1 MLTYSAHLQ
10 SVIVKL
16 LQDEID
22 MKTKMLVT
30 AHQSLDF
37 ADYKHQVGVILG
49 LERALALVE
58 EAETVV
64 NRGE

>member
-10 SVIVKL
+10 SVIEKL
-16 LQDEID
+16 IREEID
-22 MKTKMLVT
+22 MKTKMLVS

-37 ADYKHQVGVILG
+37 AAYKHHVGVVQG

-58 EAETVV
+58 EAESVV
-64 NRGE
+64 SKG

>member
-10 SVIVKL
+10 SVIEKL
-16 LQDEID
+16 IREEID
-22 MKTKMLVT
+22 TKTKMLVS

-37 ADYKHQVGVILG
+37 ATYKHHVGVVQG

-58 EAETVV
+58 EAESVV
-64 NRGE
+64 SKG

>member
-10 SVIVKL
+10 SVIEKL
-16 LQDEID
+16 IREEID
-22 MKTKMLVT
+22 MKTKMLVS

-37 ADYKHQVGVILG
+37 ATYKHQVGVVQG

-58 EAETVV
+58 EAESVV
-64 NRGE
+64 SKG

>member
-1 MLTYSAHLQ
+1 MLTSSAHLQ

>member
-22 MKTKMLVT
+22 TKTKMLVT

-37 ADYKHQVGVILG
+37 AAYKHQVGVILG

-58 EAETVV
+58 EAESVV